1 VTFITEEQERYSVDI
16 YRALKASNAAIPDE
30 LNTLANGFLEKV
42 KSGKAKVAGSGFG
55 GKGLDRLDQERDAKE
70 KAERR
75 AYGEGEEGPEKTEE
89 TPGTA
94 AAPGAPGK
102 TGAAPEEDSMTFGK
116 FTVEVKRGRAPDS
129 TMGGTSVADAAR
141 MVRLNKLK
149 SDEAAL
155 QKAMR
160 DAEEIAQKSGRN
172 SSAYKT
178 AQNGVAKLN
187 ALIRASKLALHGS
200 SGEESSG
207 KKRDVDISEF
217 HAVVP
222 INDYPQKARWKVT
235 NKETMSQLVEET
247 GASVTNKG
255 IYYESGK
262 EPSGAEAPPKLHLL
276 VESNDEMK
284 VEHAVREIK
293 RLLIEAA
300 TSAIQAEQR
309 NPGTTAGRYSVV

>member
-1 VTFITEEQERYSVDI
+1 M
-16 YRALKASNAAIPDE
+16 
-30 LNTLANGFLEKV
+30 

-75 AYGEGEEGPEKTEE
+75 AYGEGEDGPERTEDSQP
-89 TPGTA
+89 TSSVPGV
-94 AAPGAPGK
+94 GK
-102 TGAAPEEDSMTFGK
+102 GSSNAEEDGMTFGK
-116 FTVEVKRGRAPDS
+116 FKVEVKRGRAPDS

-160 DAEEIAQKSGRN
+160 DAEEEAKRSGRN
-172 SSAYKT
+172 TAPYKN
-178 AQNGVAKLN
+178 AQNVVAKLN
-187 ALIRASKLALHGS
+187 AVIRAQKLALSQG
-200 SGEESSG
+200 GG
-207 KKRDVDISEF
+207 VDDRKKDIDSSEF
-217 HAVVP
+217 HAIVP

-235 NKETMSQLVEET
+235 NKETMSQVCDILHLEVDLTVVQLVEET

-255 IYYESGK
+255 IYYDAGK
-262 EPSGAEAPPKLHLL
+262 EPVGPEAPPKLHLL

-284 VEHAVREIK
+284 VSHRRSCQFMLQQVYSQVEHAVREIK

-300 TSAIQAEQR
+300 TSAIQAEMR
-309 NPGTTAGRYSVV
+309 NPGSVAGRYSVV